1 MKTLISE
8 TKITTS
14 NLAKSVPKIPGYNF
28 EFVPTPLASGG
39 VALFIDDRHSYR
51 ILEKAS
57 NEAFQALWVEI
68 SFVKKKNINPQA
80 LAFFLKTGQIPWG
93 GDTEA
98 VKMPGLG
105 TKKEDK
111 CSAPG
116 IINFQH
122 LCRCFY

>member
-1 MKTLISE
+1 MQHGGVVMVAMISCDACKTLISE

-68 SFVKKKNINPQA
+68 SFVKKKNIICGVIYASVNSSGAHP
-80 LAFFLKTGQIPWG
+80 PPPP
-93 GDTEA
+93 
-98 VKMPGLG
+98 PGLI
-105 TKKEDK
+105 
-111 CSAPG
+111 P
-116 IINFQH
+116 
-122 LCRCFY
+122 RR